1 MATLITDLIVY
12 FRGASATGPLQP
24 EDVFPT
30 SRLAVYNGKAPQA
43 NRQVV
48 RIGSTTNTIREAS
61 AGLIEDTMNK
71 MRAALRDQILG
82 RIFIYGSSS
91 GGRNAID
98 LAVKLSNNNKLTNY
112 LGVLDAAFFP
122 NETTTKAPSDPL
134 KDAPVFDVPFL
145 TVFKKQNFYQLA
157 GNDTKMTFHGMMF
170 TSEMPNQEIHG
181 KISGFND
188 NVDLTDETVQAA
200 GIERFRAAR
209 GASYHG
215 KCIELAVPK
224 AHSAISLLLNNF

>member
-1 MATLITDLIVY
+1 MQLLRVSVDTLLKRTSYEMATLITDLIVY

-24 EDVFPT
+24 DDVFPN
-30 SRLAVYNGKAPQA
+30 SRLAVYNGKAQQA

-98 LAVKLSNNNKLTNY
+98 LAVMLSNNNKLTNY

-122 NETTTKAPSDPL
+122 NETTTKP
-134 KDAPVFDVPFL
+134 PV
-145 TVFKKQNFYQLA
+145 
-157 GNDTKMTFHGMMF
+157 
-170 TSEMPNQEIHG
+170 I
-181 KISGFND
+181 
-188 NVDLTDETVQAA
+188 
-200 GIERFRAAR
+200 
-209 GASYHG
+209 
-215 KCIELAVPK
+215 
-224 AHSAISLLLNNF
+224 